1 MTGGNPF
8 WDFSLSVYGT
18 PGVADACLRLQ
29 DEAGLDVNLVL
40 FACWIAGARKTPLTD
55 AEMREVIALTQAWRE
70 RVVVPL
76 RRIRRELKGGSDG
89 LPLDAVESFR
99 SEIKR
104 IELASERRQQDML
117 FAFADTLGTAGS
129 APPTAA
135 QAMEN
140 MGRYLSVSG
149 VDTGEKV
156 QEDCRIIAT
165 AAAGNRS

>member
-1 MTGGNPF
+1 MTGDNPF
-8 WDFSLSVYGT
+8 WDFSLSVYRK

-40 FACWIAGARKTPLTD
+40 FTCWIAGVREAPLSD
-55 AEMREVIALTQAWRE
+55 AEMREVVALTQDWRE

-76 RRIRRELKGGSDG
+76 RRIRRELKGGSEG
-89 LPLDAVESFR
+89 LPPEAVESFR

-129 APPTAA
+129 GLPTAER
-135 QAMEN
+135 AMEN

-149 VDTGEKV
+149 VDASGKM
-156 QEDCRIIAT
+156 QEDCLIIAT
-165 AAAGNRS
+165 AAAGSGS